1 MRYLTQM
8 NRAERY
14 AADEL
19 GWRNAEAVDARPA
32 GRDGRSVAVLIDPG
46 VHGGDPFV
54 VAIDERD
61 EIPTD
66 AGLPEDFGWDDEEV
80 AR

>member
-1 MRYLTQM
+1 MRYLTEM

-14 AADEL
+14 AVDEL

-46 VHGGDPFV
+46 VDGGDPFV

-61 EIPTD
+61 EVATD
-66 AGLPEDFGWDDEEV
+66 AGVPAEFGFEG
-80 AR
+80 A